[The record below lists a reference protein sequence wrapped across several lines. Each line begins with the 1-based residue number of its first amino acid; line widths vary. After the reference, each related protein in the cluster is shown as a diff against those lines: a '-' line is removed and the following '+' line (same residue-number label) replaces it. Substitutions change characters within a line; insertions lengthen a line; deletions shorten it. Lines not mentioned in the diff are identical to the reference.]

1 MSWTT
6 ARERRWRRQE
16 GEGGGGGGG
25 GGVFDVL
32 TVGLSADVDCSV

>member
-16 GEGGGGGGG
+16 GEGGGGGG
-25 GGVFDVL
+25 VFDVV
-32 TVGLSADVDCSV
+32 TVGLSADVFCSV